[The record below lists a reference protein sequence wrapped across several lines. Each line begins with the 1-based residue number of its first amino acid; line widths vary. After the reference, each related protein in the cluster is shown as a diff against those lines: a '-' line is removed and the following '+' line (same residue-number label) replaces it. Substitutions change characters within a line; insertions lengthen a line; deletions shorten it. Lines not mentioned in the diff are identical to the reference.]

1 MEKENMKLKESKECM
16 GRFRGRKEKGEMI
29 EIYYYDINVTTIIII
44 KTFSNCT
51 PNITHLMMTTMT
63 GDQSLR

>member
-1 MEKENMKLKESKECM
+1 M